1 MQIHN
6 DIDVL
11 EVVSAEY
18 LEPYK
23 LRIQFSDSVERVVD
37 FEPILRQFRPLKKFL
52 RLKEF
57 QAFRL
62 YNGNVQWN
70 NYEMIFPVHE
80 LYSGTIQIS
89 AKKSSLH

>member
-1 MQIHN
+1 MEN
-6 DIDVL
+6 RADVL

-23 LRIQFSDSVERVVD
+23 LNIRFSDNVERVVD

-52 RLKEF
+52 QLKKF

-70 NYEMIFPVHE
+70 NYEMIFPVQE
-80 LYSGTIQIS
+80 LYSGSIQRQRT
-89 AKKSSLH
+89 